1 MSGEDLPFPQPDQV
15 GPEPQPLPQPLEPPR
30 RPQWPPYR
38 PPDWWRCLRR
48 GPVSGRY
55 EGSGGTRKL
64 TLRVDID
71 PRAQNSPV
79 MDRLSADLWQ
89 TYTWQLPGRPP
100 LRFSVYRESWI
111 VDRPN
116 VAWSR
121 CSVTITGRV
130 RFWKG
135 THPAT
140 DIEVTIPWDTF
151 RPAGPATVV
160 LTPTGGAS
168 TRFTCDWVDG
178 FFRDLELEVDVCEST
193 EDEPVVPTYD
203 THGHDNR
210 PAGLNRRD
218 LTIESAYAEAGVRVT
233 VRPERTV
240 IDDSGPEFATWSVAE
255 LHDAMETHYAR
266 YGHGWPNWRMWGLL
280 AGRFTSASTGGIMF
294 DAKATY
300 GGAGEAPDRQ
310 GFAVF
315 REHQWF
321 DDLVENP
328 STQAEYDA
336 MRQAIYTWVH
346 EAGHAFNLLHSW
358 DKSRPDSLSW
368 MNYAWKYDNRNGAD
382 SFWANFEMR
391 FDDEELVH
399 IRHGDRASVIMG
411 GDDWASG
418 GHLES
423 PAMAGPGGPVELLV
437 RTRGQYAALEPVT
450 VELRLRNLLDTGLL
464 VDRRLAPEYGNVHI
478 EVQRPDGSL
487 ATYSPLACQLA
498 DPDPVSLAPTG
509 VEDGTDR
516 YSQLVNVAYGAKGH
530 LFTQPGEYRI
540 RAMYQGPGG
549 LIGLSNTARLRVGAP
564 HDEDT
569 ERLLYAFHG
578 DQAGLALMLDGSRS
592 QHLEEGFSTLEDI
605 CARGGSA
612 AATIAAT
619 VANGLSQPFFELD
632 YVREG
637 EARMVQRA
645 EADPERALS
654 LTEPG
659 LTELR
664 EHGDRSDNLRYH
676 ELVSSRAEA
685 HLANDA
691 RDAAEHEYEQLHND
705 LEQRDVRAAVLEGL
719 HLTAE
724 RLGETD

>member
-1 MSGEDLPFPQPDQV
+1 M
-15 GPEPQPLPQPLEPPR
+15 
-30 RPQWPPYR
+30 
-38 PPDWWRCLRR
+38 
-48 GPVSGRY
+48 SGRY
-55 EGSGGTRKL
+55 EGPSGARKL

-71 PRAQNSPV
+71 PRAQDSPV
-79 MDRLSADLWQ
+79 MDRLSGDLWQ
-89 TYTWQLPGRPP
+89 TYTWQLPGRPA
-100 LRFSVYRESWI
+100 RSFSVYRESWI
-111 VDRPN
+111 VDTPQ

-130 RFWKG
+130 RYWKG
-135 THPAT
+135 THPTT
-140 DIEVTIPWDTF
+140 DIKVAILWGTF
-151 RPAGPATVV
+151 RPAGPATAV
-160 LTPTGGAS
+160 LTPTGSAS
-168 TRFTCDWVDG
+168 TTFTCDRVDG
-178 FFRDLELEVDVCEST
+178 FFRDLELEVDLCEST

-203 THGHDNR
+203 THGHNNR
-210 PAGLNRRD
+210 PADLRRRD
-218 LTIESAYAEAGVRVT
+218 LTIEAAYAEAGVRVT

-240 IDDSGPEFATWSVAE
+240 IDDTGPEFATWSVAE

-328 STQAEYDA
+328 STQAEHDA

-358 DKSRPDSLSW
+358 DKSRPDALSW
-368 MNYAWKYDNRNGAD
+368 MNYAWKYDNRNGTD

-391 FDDEELVH
+391 FDDEELIH

-450 VELRLRNLLDTGLL
+450 VELRLRNLLDTELL
-464 VDRRLAPEYGNVHI
+464 VDRRLAPEHGNVRI

-498 DPDPVSLAPTG
+498 DPDLVTLAPTG

-549 LIGLSNTARLRVGAP
+549 LIGLSNTARLRVGAA

-569 ERLLYAFHG
+569 ERLLYAFHS
-578 DQAGLALMLDGSRS
+578 DQAGLALMLGGSRS
-592 QHLEEGFSTLEDI
+592 QHLEEGFSTLTDI
-605 CARGGSA
+605 CTRGGSA
-612 AATIAAT
+612 AATIGAT
-619 VANGLSQPFFELD
+619 VANGLSRPFFELD

-637 EARMVQRA
+637 EAQLVRRA
-645 EADPERALS
+645 EADPERALAV
-654 LTEPG
+654 TEPG
-659 LTELR
+659 LTELHER
-664 EHGDRSDNLRYH
+664 GGKSDNLRYH
-676 ELVSSRAEA
+676 ELVGTRAQA

-691 RDAAEHEYEQLHND
+691 RDAAEHEYEQLHDD
-705 LEQRDVRAAVLEGL
+705 LEQRDVRAAVLQNL
-719 HLTAE
+719 RLTAE
-724 RLGETD
+724 QLGETN